1 MKPVL
6 AVIVAAAFAVGPTA
20 GTAAARPAAG
30 EVSAL
35 SVVPSSGRAELVVGV
50 TGAAHVS
57 EFTLASPS
65 RIVVDIDG
73 VSNALPARADYDK
86 APRGGITDVR
96 WSQFKKGTVRVVVY
110 LDHQRDYRIWRT
122 ATEIHVSIATDAGAQ
137 ITPWHIGAGKTPML
151 ASGPAATRSA
161 PTSNTTVAAKPTAT
175 ESAPAARPA
184 AAAAKPAVTAAAR
197 TPAAAPT
204 SPAAAAPAPSPTRT
218 AAVSRADSRPA
229 GEPARQPAR
238 ARTEPVADDTPDFAD
253 ANLMRPMQQAQQR
266 SAQPRITV
274 TYQGS
279 DIRDVLAAFAAFSG
293 RTIIPSSAVPNAKV
307 DAEIKDQPWDVAL
320 QAILASQGLAATED
334 ANGIIIVD
342 TQERIAARSAT
353 EPLVTRI
360 VRLNYQRATAVGDQI
375 RQRLLQCIPSENSS
389 AGGSTSSSAAAG
401 QPPVAGPP
409 PAQPT
414 IASTPGSSGSGSGI
428 CVGRGNVSADE
439 VTNSVSITA
448 PSSIVDDL
456 VAFAETLDLRQ
467 PQVNIKA
474 KIVLVNR
481 TDLDALGIK
490 YDLGSRNQFFS
501 QVVQRADTA
510 GKVGSPNDPPTV
522 LLGGNTV
529 SAIANASGQIRGS
542 ALQLIYSTALG
553 GFDFS
558 TFLDAL
564 QQVSL
569 LDVQAEPSVTI
580 LNNRTAELISG
591 SQVPFVPTAG
601 GAGTSLTGPITVE
614 RVQTGVT
621 LRVTPSVTNNR
632 QIMMKVETI
641 NSGATFS
648 PNGTL
653 IDNNSSK
660 SELLVPDG
668 QTVVIGGLTQTTVQ
682 LVKSGIPLLVD
693 LPVIGRLF
701 GYTNRQETRRD
712 LLILITPHIV
722 DEGQQPTE
730 AVRR

>member
-6 AVIVAAAFAVGPTA
+6 AVIVAAVVAAGPTA
-20 GTAAARPAAG
+20 RDAAARSAVG

-35 SVVPSSGRAELVVGV
+35 SVVPASGRAELVVGV
-50 TGAAHVS
+50 SGAAHVS

-65 RIVVDIDG
+65 RIVIDVDG
-73 VSNALPARADYDK
+73 VNNGLPAGAYDK
-86 APRGGITDVR
+86 ASRGGIADVR

-110 LDHQRDYRIWRT
+110 LDHERDYKIWRT
-122 ATEIHVSIATDAGAQ
+122 AREIHVSIVTDAGAQ
-137 ITPWHIGAGKTPML
+137 ITPWHLGSATAPVM
-151 ASGPAATRSA
+151 ASAPAASSTTPAAS
-161 PTSNTTVAAKPTAT
+161 TTVAAKPATTQANTLAPKPAATAAMP
-175 ESAPAARPA
+175 APAMN
-184 AAAAKPAVTAAAR
+184 TASTASS
-197 TPAAAPT
+197 TNAAP
-204 SPAAAAPAPSPTRT
+204 
-218 AAVSRADSRPA
+218 PA
-229 GEPARQPAR
+229 GEPARQPERVADRAR
-238 ARTEPVADDTPDFAD
+238 AERAAPADEPSYSD
-253 ANLMRPMQQAQQR
+253 ARIMRPVQQAQQR

-293 RTIIPSSAVPNAKV
+293 RTIIPSSAVPSARV

-375 RQRLLQCIPSENSS
+375 RQRLLQCIPSEHASGSNNINPS
-389 AGGSTSSSAAAG
+389 AVPG

-414 IASTPGSSGSGSGI
+414 IASAPSASGSGAGSCI
-428 CVGRGNVSADE
+428 GRGNVSADE
-439 VTNSVSITA
+439 VTNSVSITS
-448 PSSIVDDL
+448 PSSVVDDL

-490 YDLGSRNQFFS
+490 YDLGSRSQFFS
-501 QVVQRADTA
+501 QVVQRTDSA
-510 GKVGSPNDPPTV
+510 GGAGSPQDPPRV

-529 SAIANASGQIRGS
+529 SAIANASGVIQGS

-553 GFDFS
+553 NFDFT

-632 QIMMKVETI
+632 QIMMRVETI

-693 LPVIGRLF
+693 LPIIGHLF

-722 DEGQQPTE
+722 DEGQQSTE
-730 AVRR
+730 PVRR

>member
-6 AVIVAAAFAVGPTA
+6 AVIVAAVVAA
-20 GTAAARPAAG
+20 GTTARVAAARPAVG

-35 SVVPSSGRAELVVGV
+35 SIVPASGRAELVVGV
-50 TGAAHVS
+50 SGAAHVS
-57 EFTLASPS
+57 EFTLGSPS

-73 VSNALPARADYDK
+73 VTNGLPAGAYDK
-86 APRGGITDVR
+86 APRGGIGDVR
-96 WSQFKKGTVRVVVY
+96 WSQFRKGTVRVVVY
-110 LDHQRDYRIWRT
+110 LDHERDYKIWRT
-122 ATEIHVSIATDAGAQ
+122 ASEIHVSIVTDAGAQ
-137 ITPWHIGAGKTPML
+137 ITPWHLGS
-151 ASGPAATRSA
+151 ASAPVMASRPAASTAA
-161 PTSNTTVAAKPTAT
+161 PAAATTVAAKPAT
-175 ESAPAARPA
+175 PQPAASAAQATTPAPKPA
-184 AAAAKPAVTAAAR
+184 ATAAKPTP
-197 TPAAAPT
+197 TPAPAMATASSASTASAA
-204 SPAAAAPAPSPTRT
+204 SA
-218 AAVSRADSRPA
+218 PA
-229 GEPARQPAR
+229 GEPPRQQERVAER
-238 ARTEPVADDTPDFAD
+238 ARPEPAAPADEPSYND
-253 ANLMRPMQQAQQR
+253 ARLMRPVQQAQQR

-293 RTIIPSSAVPNAKV
+293 RTIIPSSMVPSSKV

-342 TQERIAARSAT
+342 TQERLAARSAT

-375 RQRLLQCIPSENSS
+375 RQRLLQCIPSERSGESGN
-389 AGGSTSSSAAAG
+389 TSSSAAAG

-414 IASTPGSSGSGSGI
+414 IASTPSASGTGAGS
-428 CVGRGNVSADE
+428 CVGRGNVSGDE

-448 PSSIVDDL
+448 PSSVVDDL

-490 YDLGSRNQFFS
+490 YDLGSRSQYFS
-501 QVVQRADTA
+501 QIVQRADSS
-510 GKVGSPNDPPTV
+510 GHVGTPQDPPRV

-529 SAIANASGQIRGS
+529 SAIANASGQIQGS

-553 GFDFS
+553 NFDFT

-601 GAGTSLTGPITVE
+601 GAGTSLTGPIAVE

-632 QIMMKVETI
+632 QIMMRVETI

-653 IDNNSSK
+653 IDNNSSR

-682 LVKSGIPLLVD
+682 LTKSGIPLLVD
-693 LPVIGRLF
+693 LPIIGHLF

-730 AVRR
+730 AGRR

>member
-6 AVIVAAAFAVGPTA
+6 AVIVAAAFAAGPTA
-20 GTAAARPAAG
+20 GIAAARPAVG
-30 EVSAL
+30 QVSAL
-35 SVVPSSGRAELVVGV
+35 SVVPSAGRAELVVGV
-50 TGAAHVS
+50 SGATHVS

-73 VSNALPARADYDK
+73 VSSALPAKADYDK
-86 APRGGITDVR
+86 APRGGIADVR

-110 LDHQRDYRIWRT
+110 LDHQRDYKIWRT
-122 ATEIHVSIATDAGAQ
+122 ATEVHVSIATEAGAQ
-137 ITPWHIGAGKTPML
+137 ITPWHIGAGKTPLL
-151 ASGPAATRSA
+151 ASGPAASKSSPAAT
-161 PTSNTTVAAKPTAT
+161 TTVAAKPAAT
-175 ESAPAARPA
+175 EPTPGSKA
-184 AAAAKPAVTAAAR
+184 AATAKPAVTAAA
-197 TPAAAPT
+197 TAPAAAPT
-204 SPAAAAPAPSPTRT
+204 STAAMTPAPAPART
-218 AAVSRADSRPA
+218 AAATPADTRPA

-238 ARTEPVADDTPDFAD
+238 ARTELAAEDTPDFAD
-253 ANLMRPMQQAQQR
+253 AHIMRPVQQAQQR

-320 QAILASQGLAATED
+320 QAILSSQGLAATED

-375 RQRLLQCIPSENSS
+375 RQRLLQCIPSERSGD
-389 AGGSTSSSAAAG
+389 AGNTSSSAAAG

-414 IASTPGSSGSGSGI
+414 VANAPGSSGSASGT

-448 PSSIVDDL
+448 PSSVVDDL

-501 QVVQRADTA
+501 QIVQRADSA
-510 GKVGSPNDPPTV
+510 GDVGSPSDPPTV

-529 SAIANASGQIRGS
+529 SAIANASGVIQGS

-553 GFDFS
+553 NFDFS

-632 QIMMKVETI
+632 QIMMKVETV

-722 DEGQQPTE
+722 DEGQQSTE

>member
-6 AVIVAAAFAVGPTA
+6 AVIVAAAIAAGPNA
-20 GTAAARPAAG
+20 RTAAARPAVG

-35 SVVPSSGRAELVVGV
+35 SVVPSAGRAELVVGV
-50 TGAAHVS
+50 SGAAHVS
-57 EFTLASPS
+57 EFTLASPN
-65 RIVVDIDG
+65 RIVVDVDG
-73 VSNALPARADYDK
+73 VSNALPKGGYDK

-110 LDHQRDYRIWRT
+110 LDRERDYKIWRT
-122 ATEIHVSIATDAGAQ
+122 ATEIHVSIATDAGAN
-137 ITPWHIGAGKTPML
+137 ITPWHVGAGSTPAI
-151 ASGPAATRSA
+151 ASGPAASKSA
-161 PTSNTTVAAKPTAT
+161 PVATTSVAAKPALT
-175 ESAPAARPA
+175 EPSPAPRPA
-184 AAAAKPAVTAAAR
+184 AAAAKPAVTTSAA
-197 TPAAAPT
+197 TPAPE
-204 SPAAAAPAPSPTRT
+204 PTRT
-218 AAVSRADSRPA
+218 AAAAPADSRPA
-229 GEPARQPAR
+229 GEPARQAER
-238 ARTEPVADDTPDFAD
+238 ARTEPAPEAPSFAD
-253 ANLMRPMQQAQQR
+253 AHIMRPVQQAQQR

-375 RQRLLQCIPSENSS
+375 RQRLLQCIPSERDAN
-389 AGGSTSSSAAAG
+389 AGSSSSSSAAG
-401 QPPVAGPP
+401 QPPVGGPP

-414 IASTPGSSGSGSGI
+414 IGSTPSSSSNGSGS

-448 PSSIVDDL
+448 PSSVVDDL

-490 YDLGSRNQFFS
+490 YDLGSRHQFFS
-501 QVVQRADTA
+501 QIVQRADSA
-510 GKVGSPNDPPTV
+510 GNVGSPSDPPTV

-529 SAIANASGQIRGS
+529 SAIANASGQVPGS

-553 GFDFS
+553 NFDFS

-632 QIMMKVETI
+632 QIMMKVETV

-682 LVKSGIPLLVD
+682 LTKSGIPLLVD

-722 DEGQQPTE
+722 DEGQQSTE